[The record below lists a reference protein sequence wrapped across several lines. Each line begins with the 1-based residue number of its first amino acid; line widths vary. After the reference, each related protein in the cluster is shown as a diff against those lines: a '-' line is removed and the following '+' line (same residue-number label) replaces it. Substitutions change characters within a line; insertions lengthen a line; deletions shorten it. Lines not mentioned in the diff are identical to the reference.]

1 MARISFIAGCV
12 YIGPW
17 GSCTLEGGLKTA
29 RSPRKGTPNE
39 GGYMRFEEAL
49 SLAGKGELI
58 TRPGYGVS
66 FAAIREG
73 RAVYGHFI
81 GETGFADVR
90 AYVFTD
96 EDKSA
101 ADWER
106 FARVLPDAWEGCDVP
121 NG

>member
-1 MARISFIAGCV
+1 
-12 YIGPW
+12 
-17 GSCTLEGGLKTA
+17 
-29 RSPRKGTPNE
+29 
-39 GGYMRFEEAL
+39 MRFEEAL
-49 SLAGKGELI
+49 LLAGKGQLI

-73 RAVYGHFI
+73 QA
-81 GETGFADVR
+81 GFTDVR

-101 ADWER
+101 TDWEL
-106 FARVLPDAWEGCDVP
+106 FTRVLPDAWEGCDVP